1 MGNSQSNQVELIDNI
16 EKDIKKLEN
25 QLNDDSTNNSTGF
38 TDMSMSMS
46 MSSTG
51 FTDKSETG
59 YTDKSKTGY
68 TDKSKTGYTD
78 KSETGYT
85 DKSETGYTDKSE
97 TGYTDKSETRYTKSK
112 KPIKMVY
119 VSVSSYRKSNKD
131 NKYDIHSE
139 KFSYIKD
146 KPIRYEII
154 VNHMNKEKL
163 RKIIKKVIKIYKNT
177 EKEHLNDIIFKQIKE
192 ATDYLNIELKDIDLE
207 FQGHTKK
214 EKLKQLEKIYD
225 IIV

>member
-59 YTDKSKTGY
+59 YTDMSMSMSSTGF
-68 TDKSKTGYTD
+68 TDN
-78 KSETGYT
+78 
-85 DKSETGYTDKSE
+85 SETGYTDKSE